1 MFHSKLFVYWRVVNK
16 VIIIMVTNRCSH
28 KRRSNTK
35 MPWGLRRGIM
45 LVKNFNFTGVY
56 GRIEIHL
63 YFMGAIHQLTSGG
76 THFIYVNIET
86 PLKGVLSCV
95 TYMCDSW
102 NLWAS
107 HLPQSVYG
115 HLKRLAQKHMWIESL
130 NSPFSQQ
137 SRANGMQP
145 NKTICSGACGFLTSV
160 GPSSNRLPVGLSTH
174 SEAQAHSSCWISSQK
189 KALVYSP
196 CWQNSKSITE
206 L

>member
-1 MFHSKLFVYWRVVNK
+1 MAHLVRRNSYQKYSKMVMFHSKLFVYWRVVNK

-45 LVKNFNFTGVY
+45 LVKNFNFTGVH

-95 TYMCDSW
+95 TYIYIIYVCVT
-102 NLWAS
+102 
-107 HLPQSVYG
+107 HETYG
-115 HLKRLAQKHMWIESL
+115 HHIVH
-130 NSPFSQQ
+130 NPFM
-137 SRANGMQP
+137 G
-145 NKTICSGACGFLTSV
+145 
-160 GPSSNRLPVGLSTH
+160 
-174 SEAQAHSSCWISSQK
+174 ISKNWHKNTCQ
-189 KALVYSP
+189 
-196 CWQNSKSITE
+196 
-206 L
+206 